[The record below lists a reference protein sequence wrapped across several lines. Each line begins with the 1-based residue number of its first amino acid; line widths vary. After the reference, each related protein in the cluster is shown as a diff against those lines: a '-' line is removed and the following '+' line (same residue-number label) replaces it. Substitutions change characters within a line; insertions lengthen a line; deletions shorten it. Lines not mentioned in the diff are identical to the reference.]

1 MEFPHHENEIAQSEA
16 KTGKK
21 FVNYWLHN
29 GFVTVGKKEEKMS
42 KSLHNFVTVHDLIKI
57 VDPQVL
63 RFFMA
68 SVQYRRQINYSKEN
82 LAQAKTILDRFKN
95 TLLNINYRLEEDTET
110 KADPKL
116 TEAIANTKVEFEKAM
131 DDDFNVQNALAAIYD
146 LLPIINANAALD
158 NVDKDALSN
167 FKEEFI
173 KWLSIFGID
182 CEKLIKKEAG
192 ADDDK
197 IDALVKERDE
207 ARKNKDWARS
217 DEIRDQLK
225 DLGVTIQDTP
235 QGTRWT
241 RE

>member
-1 MEFPHHENEIAQSEA
+1 
-16 KTGKK
+16 
-21 FVNYWLHN
+21 
-29 GFVTVGKKEEKMS
+29 
-42 KSLHNFVTVHDLIKI
+42 
-57 VDPQVL
+57 
-63 RFFMA
+63 
-68 SVQYRRQINYSKEN
+68 
-82 LAQAKTILDRFKN
+82 
-95 TLLNINYRLEEDTET
+95 
-110 KADPKL
+110 
-116 TEAIANTKVEFEKAM
+116 M

-146 LLPIINANAALD
+146 LLPIINANAALG
-158 NVDKDALSN
+158 NVDKKALSN

-182 CEKLIKKEAG
+182 CEKLIKKEAS